1 MGVEEKTSAY
11 IGLLLIIDGSNYL
24 FIHLFFPPSPWS
36 VTLTENEVNLE
47 EREMMPGPALV

>member
-1 MGVEEKTSAY
+1 MAQ
-11 IGLLLIIDGSNYL
+11 IIYL